1 MNVVFL
7 DIDGV
12 LNNYRTTSQSP
23 EGYRGV
29 STKLVRRLKNII
41 KSTDSVIVL
50 TSTWKESS
58 DAELAYLYKRLGG
71 MKIVDSTSI
80 VDNRSFLRGTEI
92 RNWLKKHEDV
102 EHFVILDDFDFNY
115 KEEDL
120 IPYLVLTN
128 PENGLTDDDVLEAIE
143 ILNGRFL
150 QKTEVV
156 I

>member
-7 DIDGV
+7 DVDGV
-12 LNNYRTTSQSP
+12 LNNHRTTSKSP
-23 EGYRGV
+23 EGYTGI

-58 DAELAYLYKRLGG
+58 DVELAYLHKRLGG
-71 MKIVDSTSI
+71 IEIVDSTSI

-92 RNWLKKHEDV
+92 RNWLKEHEDV

-115 KEEDL
+115 MEEGL

-128 PENGLTDDDVLEAIE
+128 PENGLTDDDVLKAVE
-143 ILNGRFL
+143 ILTGTFS
-150 QKTEVV
+150 
-156 I
+156 

>member
-7 DIDGV
+7 DVDGV
-12 LNNYRTTSQSP
+12 LNNYRTTCQSP

-58 DAELAYLYKRLGG
+58 DVELAYLHKKLGG
-71 MKIVDSTSI
+71 MKIVDSTCT

-92 RNWLKKHEDV
+92 RNWLKEHEDV

-128 PENGLTDDDVLEAIE
+128 PENGLTDDDVLKAVE
-143 ILNGRFL
+143 ILTGTFS
-150 QKTEVV
+150 
-156 I
+156 